1 MKAPQ
6 PLLYVTLDTE
16 VEVSLYVR
24 VVENG
29 HLSTVYPVVGVSILH
44 GNVHVQYV
52 VTIALLSTV
61 YTNMYMCTCT
71 LLSYS
76 CGLWTTSRARQW

>member
-24 VVENG
+24 VENG
-29 HLSTVYPVVGVSILH
+29 HLSTVYPVVRVSFMYYH
-44 GNVHVQYV
+44 DYMKCKC
-52 VTIALLSTV
+52 LL
-61 YTNMYMCTCT
+61 
-71 LLSYS
+71 
-76 CGLWTTSRARQW
+76 